1 MGTNKFFEIGVM
13 KGITKIVRLFDS
25 TDPLRL
31 ENGKSLDQ
39 ITVAYET
46 HGKLNSDGSNV
57 ILICHALTGEAHV
70 AGEAVYSDEI
80 LKAAPLLR
88 AIKPNHEGWWD
99 GVIGPGKLFN
109 SDRFFIICSNILGSC
124 YGTSGPASIN
134 QDTNKPYKT
143 DFPQISVRDMVKVQY
158 ALLKKLDVQQ
168 ITLITGGSLG
178 GMQVLEWAI
187 MYPEMVKSIVPIAT
201 AAQHSAWC
209 IGINHLARKAIINDP
224 LWNNGNYQ
232 SQPIHGLALAR
243 KIGMV
248 SYRSDI
254 IFNARFARE
263 RVGNPSNMFQVES
276 YLNYQGE
283 KLVKRFDA
291 NCYLYLTRAMDN
303 HDLARGRGSLAA
315 ALASIK
321 SKTLCIGIDS
331 DILYP
336 AHEQK
341 SIAKFI
347 PNSRYVEIKSDYGHD
362 AFLIEFEQLND
373 IIAPFLEEV
382 V

>member
-1 MGTNKFFEIGVM
+1 V
-13 KGITKIVRLFDS
+13 KGITKIVRLFNS
-25 TDPLRL
+25 NDPLHL

-46 HGKLNSDGSNV
+46 HGKLNSDASNA

-70 AGEAVYSDEI
+70 AGEAVYCDEV
-80 LKAAPLLR
+80 LQAAPLLQ
-88 AIKPNHEGWWD
+88 AMKPNHEGWWD
-99 GVIGPGKLFN
+99 GVIGPGRVFDSN
-109 SDRFFIICSNILGSC
+109 RFFIICSNILGSC
-124 YGTSGPASIN
+124 YGTSGPTSIN
-134 QDTNKPYKT
+134 PNTNIPYKT
-143 DFPQISVRDMVKVQY
+143 DFPQITVRDMVKVQH
-158 ALLKKLDVQQ
+158 ALLKKLGVQQ

-187 MYPEMVKSIVPIAT
+187 MYPDMVNSIVPIAT

-224 LWNNGNYQ
+224 LWNNGDYQ
-232 SQPIHGLALAR
+232 SQPINGLALAR

-248 SYRSDI
+248 SYRSDT
-254 IFNARFARE
+254 IFNKRFARE

-291 NCYLYLTRAMDN
+291 NCYLYLTHAMDN
-303 HDLARGRGSLAA
+303 HDLSRGRGSLEAV
-315 ALASIK
+315 LASIK
-321 SKTLCIGIDS
+321 SITLCIGIDS

-341 SIAKFI
+341 SIAEFI
-347 PNSRYVEIKSDYGHD
+347 PNSRYAEIKSAYGHD
-362 AFLIEFEQLND
+362 AFLIEFDQLND

-382 V
+382 IKKQ